1 MITKNKTWLFLFTS
15 VFFILSLFFKPYPL
29 SWLMKLL
36 PMAILVFIAI
46 SQLKDKTGKIFI
58 VGLVFSGFGDF
69 FLDYEPING
78 FVLGLGSFFIAHV
91 CYLIV
96 LKPIEKKKLG
106 LVGLYGVYGIA
117 IFSLI
122 AGGLDEL
129 FIPVLAYMSIL
140 LIMAMMTLI
149 SKRSNNWL
157 VLGGLSFVFS
167 DSLIGIDKFYYP
179 IPYAPIMIMLSYY
192 FAQYALLRGFIV
204 SGKTEE
210 AA

>member
-140 LIMAMMTLI
+140 LIMAMMTLV

-167 DSLIGIDKFYYP
+167 DSLIGIDKFCYP